1 MIKTKIFQCDSRLLT
16 RFSNRALVIGSSA
29 TLTLGLGMVGIA
41 PAAFATETTIPPTDE
56 ISSQQS
62 DAAPTSVPDP
72 TPSVTA
78 TPVAPTTETPAT
90 PAPAEPSDP
99 AFTVKDVADSEIP
112 QLECGDFGSK
122 SMYGDA
128 LGKLSVDK
136 DYTTQHD
143 DTLKVDSGDT
153 LDIKSNLDVTVGL
166 QALENWQEKVKR
178 VKVENLTY
186 GEADS
191 NFQTIILV
199 PEYLEM
205 PSDPQSYK
213 LEPQGG
219 NKPLYRIVSVLRSE
233 KRLAITLALNEF
245 YKTGDSKK
253 GAYSRLKD
261 GFKVYANKPLGLVI
275 SGVKVKDHVA
285 SENQA
290 TLEFRTT
297 GYLSIGGFSSTNR
310 REKARYFGGF
320 MGGLSRSWY
329 TLQGQEEGNL
339 IGNGT
344 DSTRP
349 QSQGISLTMDIKPK
363 PAPAD
368 PEDSNP
374 NPNSPVTPDTPSVD
388 PDPIPGGAVVPPNEP
403 EPPVAGV
410 VTTPTEPQPP
420 VAGVVTTPTEPQ
432 PPVAGVVAT
441 PTEPQP
447 PVAGVFTPAAPQP
460 PTVQSPHKAL
470 ATTGSSA
477 ETLAGGAMI
486 LFLAGGAMMVASR
499 RRARR

>member
-112 QLECGDFGSK
+112 QLEDDFGSK

-219 NKPLYRIVSVLRSE
+219 DKPLYRIVSVLRSE

-261 GFKVYANKPLGLVI
+261 GFKAYANKPLGLVI

-420 VAGVVTTPTEPQ
+420 VAGVVATPTEPQ

>member
-99 AFTVKDVADSEIP
+99 DFTVKDVADSEIP
-112 QLECGDFGSK
+112 QLEYGDFGSK

-219 NKPLYRIVSVLRSE
+219 DKPLYRIVSVLRSE

-310 REKARYFGGF
+310 RERARYFGGF

-363 PAPAD
+363 LAP
-368 PEDSNP
+368 PNP
-374 NPNSPVTPDTPSVD
+374 VNPNSPVTPDTPSVD
-388 PDPIPGGAVVPPNEP
+388 PDPIPGGAAVPPNEP
-403 EPPVAGV
+403 E
-410 VTTPTEPQPP
+410 PP

-460 PTVQSPHKAL
+460 PAVQSPHKAL

-486 LFLAGGAMMVASR
+486 VFLTGGALMVVSR

>member
-112 QLECGDFGSK
+112 QLEDDFGSK

-219 NKPLYRIVSVLRSE
+219 DKPLYRIVSVLRSE

-261 GFKVYANKPLGLVI
+261 GFKAYANKPLGLVI

-420 VAGVVTTPTEPQ
+420 VAGVV
-432 PPVAGVVAT
+432 AT

-460 PTVQSPHKAL
+460 PAVQSPHKAL

-486 LFLAGGAMMVASR
+486 VFLTGGALMVASR

>member
-1 MIKTKIFQCDSRLLT
+1 MKIFQCDSRLLT

-41 PAAFATETTIPPTDE
+41 PAAFATETTIPLTDE

-99 AFTVKDVADSEIP
+99 AFTVTDVDDSDIP
-112 QLECGDFGSK
+112 PLEYGFEPK

-128 LGKLSVDK
+128 LGKLSADK

-166 QALENWQEKVKR
+166 QSLEDWQEIVRHAKA
-178 VKVENLTY
+178 ENLTY
-186 GEADS
+186 SEAGS
-191 NFQTIILV
+191 GFRTIILV

-205 PSDPQSYK
+205 PSDPRSYK

-219 NKPLYRIVSVLRSE
+219 DKPLYRIASVLRSE

-245 YKTGDSKK
+245 YQTGDSKK
-253 GAYSRLKD
+253 GAYLRLKD
-261 GFKVYANKPLGLVI
+261 GFAVYANKPLSLVI
-275 SGVKVKDHVA
+275 SGVKVKDKIFP
-285 SENQA
+285 EGTQA
-290 TLEFRTT
+290 TLEFHTT
-297 GYLSIGGFSSTNR
+297 GYLSIGGFSSINR
-310 REKARYFGGF
+310 REKARYFSNF

-329 TLQGQEEGNL
+329 TLQSQEKGIL

-349 QSQGISLTMDIKPK
+349 QSHGISLTMDIKPK
-363 PAPAD
+363 STPP
-368 PEDSNP
+368 NP
-374 NPNSPVTPDTPSVD
+374 VNPNSPVTPDTPSVD

-410 VTTPTEPQPP
+410 VATPTEPQPP
-420 VAGVVTTPTEPQ
+420 VAGVFTTP
-432 PPVAGVVAT
+432 AS
-441 PTEPQP
+441 PQP

-460 PTVQSPHKAL
+460 PAAQSPHKAL

-477 ETLAGGAMI
+477 GSLAGGAMI
-486 LFLAGGAMMVASR
+486 VFLTGGAMMVVSR

>member
-1 MIKTKIFQCDSRLLT
+1 MKIFQCDSRLLT
-16 RFSNRALVIGSSA
+16 RFSNRAVVIGSSA

-41 PAAFATETTIPPTDE
+41 PAAFATETTIPLTDE

-112 QLECGDFGSK
+112 QLDYGDFGSK

-178 VKVENLTY
+178 VKDENLTY

-219 NKPLYRIVSVLRSE
+219 DKPLYRIVSVLRSE

-261 GFKVYANKPLGLVI
+261 GFKAYANKPLGLVI

-363 PAPAD
+363 PAP
-368 PEDSNP
+368 PNP
-374 NPNSPVTPDTPSVD
+374 VNPNSPVTPDTPSVD
-388 PDPIPGGAVVPPNEP
+388 PDPIPGGAAVPPNEP

-420 VAGVVTTPTEPQ
+420 VAGVVATPTEPQ

-460 PTVQSPHKAL
+460 PAVQSPHKAL

-486 LFLAGGAMMVASR
+486 VFLTGGALMVASR